1 MTGAKDP
8 AADRSTNR
16 SGYRGIPEADL
27 KLLCKTIL
35 AEAERFY
42 ADPKNIEDFENW
54 KREVTKN
61 HV

>member
-1 MTGAKDP
+1 MTGAQDP
-8 AADRSTNR
+8 AADRTAGR